1 MCTLVTQAALTMLTD
16 NRWGKFT
23 ASWWHFVRHRD
34 YVCFA
39 YIHMWMISL
48 TDIADAVRKYIKNQ
62 KCVRES
68 IARMSSK
75 PLFRIQDD
83 VNSQRQQLLQIT
95 SGLQRNAVAIEK
107 LKRDTAQVMVVS
119 GLMWNM
125 RSSGQIANFCCCFFL
140 YWDYIPCYWE
150 YIVLLCK
157 QDVSV
162 CSAT

>member
-1 MCTLVTQAALTMLTD
+1 
-16 NRWGKFT
+16 
-23 ASWWHFVRHRD
+23 
-34 YVCFA
+34 
-39 YIHMWMISL
+39 MISL

-119 GLMWNM
+119 GLM
-125 RSSGQIANFCCCFFL
+125 
-140 YWDYIPCYWE
+140 
-150 YIVLLCK
+150 
-157 QDVSV
+157 
-162 CSAT
+162 